1 MSRVLSDER
10 DAVRGE
16 MERSWLEEEAERDKG
31 KDSISWR
38 AWKAKRGRYPERPT
52 GEFLTVCA

>member
-52 GEFLTVCA
+52 GKL